1 MWGRKL
7 GQTVMFHTVLDDL
20 NEDPPFSPAF
30 GTTVAIPPGYRCR
43 VPRTT
48 MRKGVGAVPHRGMD
62 RGVARLLVL
71 MAADE
76 VDIEEGPLCSTPCE
90 AYPETLSMR

>member
-1 MWGRKL
+1 MV
-7 GQTVMFHTVLDDL
+7 GQTVMCHAVLEDL
-20 NEDPPFSPAF
+20 NEDPPFSPVL
-30 GTTVAIPPGYRCR
+30 GTTMAMPPGYRCR

-48 MRKGVGAVPHRGMD
+48 MPKGVGAVPHRGLD

-71 MAADE
+71 MAADV
-76 VDIEEGPLCSTPCE
+76 VDVEEEPLCSTPCE